1 MAKAKRKSLRA
12 THTRKIAAAHEP
24 KITEKSTQLDLVAA
38 YNWYNEYYESDD
50 AKSFALAF
58 LKQNKKDKKLIKKT
72 SQVKS
77 INLRFVGWNCRIL
90 SNGNKLP
97 ADVETKM
104 WKKLDDLV
112 AKEEY
117 VADVVPD
124 ATVPVDLENPE
135 TNVISIR
142 ERVENRASELI
153 GDMEVLLDKFYTNGE
168 TFDPAQWFRNQS
180 IKPQIAKI
188 IRDYYTPLYSEVF
201 DASTATAGGKNSDL
215 AYAYRGWKKSQLKK
229 YVELLKSILA
239 AAETQE
245 IVAKAIRKPRKKKEK
260 SPADL
265 TKKIKYQEKDE
276 TLKLT
281 SVVPSTIVGSTQLWT
296 FNTKNRMLSCFNAM
310 GPSGLSI
317 KGSTL
322 TGFDEKTST
331 SKKLRKPQDVLPR
344 VLDGGKIVLR
354 NVLKDIRAV
363 EKAAN
368 GRINNQTI
376 LLRVVK

>member
-12 THTRKIAAAHEP
+12 VHTRKIAAAHEP
-24 KITEKSTQLDLVAA
+24 KITEKSTQLDLIAA

-50 AKSFALAF
+50 AKSFAIAF
-58 LKQNKKDKKLIKKT
+58 LKQSKKDKKLIKKT

-90 SNGNKLP
+90 ANGNKLP
-97 ADVETKM
+97 ADIETKM

-117 VADVVPD
+117 VPETAVPE
-124 ATVPVDLENPE
+124 ASENPE

-153 GDMEVLLDKFYTNGE
+153 GDLEVLLDKFYISGE

-188 IRDYYTPLYSEVF
+188 IRDYYTPLYSEMF
-201 DASTATAGGKNSDL
+201 DASTAAAGGKNSDL

-265 TKKIKYQEKDE
+265 AKKIKYQEKDDE
-276 TLKLT
+276 LKLT

-296 FNTKNRMLSCFNAM
+296 FNTKNRMLSCYNAM

-317 KGSTL
+317 KGT
-322 TGFDEKTST
+322 TIIGFDEKTST
-331 SKKLRKPQDVLPR
+331 CKKIRKPNELLPR
-344 VLDGGKIVLR
+344 VLDGGKIILR
-354 NVLKDIRAV
+354 NVLKDVRAV
-363 EKAAN
+363 EKTAN

>member
-12 THTRKIAAAHEP
+12 AHTRKIAAAHEP
-24 KITEKSTQLDLVAA
+24 KITEKSTQLDLIAA

-58 LKQNKKDKKLIKKT
+58 LKQSKKDKKLIKKA

-90 SNGNKLP
+90 ANGNKLP
-97 ADVETKM
+97 ADIETKM

-117 VADVVPD
+117 VPETAVPE
-124 ATVPVDLENPE
+124 VSENPE

-153 GDMEVLLDKFYTNGE
+153 GDLEVLLDKFYISGE

-188 IRDYYTPLYSEVF
+188 IRDYYTPLYSEMF
-201 DASTATAGGKNSDL
+201 DASTAAAGGKNSDL

-265 TKKIKYQEKDE
+265 AKKIKYQEKDDE
-276 TLKLT
+276 LKLT

-296 FNTKNRMLSCFNAM
+296 FNTKNRMLSCYNAM

-317 KGSTL
+317 KGT
-322 TGFDEKTST
+322 TIIGFDEKTST
-331 SKKLRKPQDVLPR
+331 SKKIRKPNELLPR
-344 VLDGGKIVLR
+344 VLDGGKIILR
-354 NVLKDIRAV
+354 NVLKDVRAV

>member
-12 THTRKIAAAHEP
+12 AHTRKIAAAHEP
-24 KITEKSTQLDLVAA
+24 KITEKSTQLDLIAA

-58 LKQNKKDKKLIKKT
+58 LKQSKKDKKLIKKA

-90 SNGNKLP
+90 ANGNKLP
-97 ADVETKM
+97 ADIETKM

-117 VADVVPD
+117 VPETAVPE
-124 ATVPVDLENPE
+124 ASENPE

-153 GDMEVLLDKFYTNGE
+153 GDLEVLLDKFYISGE

-188 IRDYYTPLYSEVF
+188 IRDYYTPLYSEMF
-201 DASTATAGGKNSDL
+201 DASTAAAGGKNSDL

-265 TKKIKYQEKDE
+265 AKKIKYQEKDDE
-276 TLKLT
+276 LKLT

-296 FNTKNRMLSCFNAM
+296 FNTKNRMLSCYNAM

-317 KGSTL
+317 KGT
-322 TGFDEKTST
+322 TIIGFDEKTST
-331 SKKLRKPQDVLPR
+331 CKKIRKPNELLPR
-344 VLDGGKIVLR
+344 VLDGGKIILR
-354 NVLKDIRAV
+354 NVLKDVRAV
-363 EKAAN
+363 EKTAN